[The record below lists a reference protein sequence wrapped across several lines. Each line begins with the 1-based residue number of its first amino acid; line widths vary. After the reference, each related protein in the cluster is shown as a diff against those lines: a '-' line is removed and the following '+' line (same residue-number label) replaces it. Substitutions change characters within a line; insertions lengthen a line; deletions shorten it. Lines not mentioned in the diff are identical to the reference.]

1 MNDKNSDDDIL
12 QDIDIDIPYINN
24 NTNKHNGNER
34 DSIEIAIESQP
45 ISTTTANPNA
55 PLILTNEN
63 ANPLEL
69 LPPSTRQYTVK
80 R

>member
-1 MNDKNSDDDIL
+1 MDNPDNHNTNDKMNDKNSDDDIL

-45 ISTTTANPNA
+45 ISTTTACKSKCTINFN
-55 PLILTNEN
+55 
-63 ANPLEL
+63 
-69 LPPSTRQYTVK
+69 K
-80 R
+80 